1 MPDDM
6 NKEWMDD
13 YEKNYSLFKSEWDSH
28 YEQIRNFIHS
38 CLPHNVK
45 HWGFIGV
52 TNRIPEIDSRILN
65 RITKITLLDINDEA
79 LKRARIH
86 LSSLFD
92 FKNVE
97 VQNFDNTC
105 GFVEEVVSAFN
116 KIESKEFSEK
126 KLFENLE
133 DLTENFEILPDSSN
147 ENNSKFDF
155 ITHLGIMDYY
165 MMPVFIKYCKRFNKN
180 SEEFFELMKKLND
193 RSVRIS
199 LDLLHNLLVKN
210 GKLIISTPIAR
221 IPEGDPCKR
230 SIFWLDS
237 LENIIE
243 EHNFKIVSK
252 TEHIWNEFP
261 TEDGHSHLVQN
272 VCCEKNR

>member
-1 MPDDM
+1 M

-13 YEKNYSLFKSEWDSH
+13 YEENYSRFKSEWDAH

-45 HWGFIGV
+45 HWGFMGV
-52 TNRIPEIDSRILN
+52 TNTIPEIDSRILN
-65 RITKITLLDINDEA
+65 RISKISLLDINDEA

-97 VQNFDNTC
+97 VQKFDNTC
-105 GFVEEVVSAFN
+105 GFIDEVVSAFN
-116 KIESKEFSEK
+116 KMETNDLSEK
-126 KLFENLE
+126 KLLE
-133 DLTENFEILPDSSN
+133 HLRDLDENFKLEHSSSN
-147 ENNSKFDF
+147 NNNGQFDL

-165 MMPVFIKYCKRFNKN
+165 MVPVYIKYCNRFQKN
-180 SEEFFELMKKLND
+180 ADEFFELMRKLND
-193 RSVRIS
+193 HSVRIS
-199 LDLLHNLLVKN
+199 LELLHKLLVKN
-210 GKLIISTPIAR
+210 GLLIISTPVAR
-221 IPEGDPCKR
+221 IPEGDPCDR

-237 LENIIE
+237 IENIIE
-243 EHNFKIVSK
+243 ECGFKVVSK

-261 TEDGHSHLVQN
+261 TDDGHSHIVQN
-272 VCCEKNR
+272 ICCEKRK